1 MATKTRD
8 ILKDLLD
15 RMGFLDAEIL
25 EQETGGRVKVD
36 IRVSAARDLI
46 GEKGVILSMFQHI
59 VRRIAA
65 KHIFPPPLIDIDV
78 NNYKR
83 MREDVLSDFARDIGA
98 RVRLEKKAVE
108 LDPMPAFDRRVIHL
122 ALANFSDLT
131 TESIG
136 EGDARY
142 VVVRP
147 YP

>member
-1 MATKTRD
+1 MSIKTRD

-25 EQETGGRVKVD
+25 EQEMDGRTHVD
-36 IRVSAARDLI
+36 IRVLGARDLV
-46 GEKGVILSMFQHI
+46 GEKGETLAMLQHI

-65 KHIFPPPLIDIDV
+65 KHISPPPLIDIDV

-83 MREDVLSDFARDIGA
+83 MREDVLTDFAKDIGA
-98 RVRLEKKAVE
+98 RVRLEKRAVE

>member
-1 MATKTRD
+1 MATKTTH

-15 RMGFLDAEIL
+15 RMGFLDANIQ
-25 EQETGGRVKVD
+25 EQEAGGRVKVD
-36 IRVSAARDLI
+36 VRVSDARDLI
-46 GEKGVILSMFQHI
+46 GERGATLSMLQHI
-59 VRRIAA
+59 LRRIVA
-65 KHIFPPPLIDIDV
+65 KHTFPTPLIDIDV
-78 NNYKR
+78 NSYKR
-83 MREDVLSDFARDIGA
+83 MREDVLSDFARDVGS

-122 ALANFSDLT
+122 TLANFSDIT

-142 VVVRP
+142 IVIRP